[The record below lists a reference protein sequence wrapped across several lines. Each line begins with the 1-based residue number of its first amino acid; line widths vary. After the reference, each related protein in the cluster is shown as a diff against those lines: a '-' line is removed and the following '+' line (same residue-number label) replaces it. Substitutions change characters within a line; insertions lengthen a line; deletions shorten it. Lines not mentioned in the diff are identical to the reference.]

1 MNAEGKAATDAV
13 KLPEDDEESE
23 EIDYEREDIDIKNI
37 VEEMKKRRLTI
48 EAKDKSKLGLK
59 KQKVFKDYN
68 PLRAIQTHEVEHTLK
83 WKLITLVS
91 RGHCVVGAVFNVLSD
106 DNAAEFDP
114 YFIERIKNCLSLMV
128 EKDLVR

>member
-59 KQKVFKDYN
+59 K
-68 PLRAIQTHEVEHTLK
+68 
-83 WKLITLVS
+83 
-91 RGHCVVGAVFNVLSD
+91 
-106 DNAAEFDP
+106 
-114 YFIERIKNCLSLMV
+114 
-128 EKDLVR
+128 

>member
-1 MNAEGKAATDAV
+1 V
-13 KLPEDDEESE
+13 
-23 EIDYEREDIDIKNI
+23 DIKNI

-48 EAKDKSKLGLK
+48 EAKDKSNLGIK
-59 KQKVFKDYN
+59 KEKVFKDFN
-68 PLRAIQTHEVEHTLK
+68 PLRAIQMHEQETSLK

-128 EKDLVR
+128 DKDLVR